1 MPIYE
6 YRCRGCNRKSDVLWR
21 NFSPPD
27 AVECAGCGGNDTTRV
42 ISTVALHKS
51 LASKL
56 GDLDPKYDRML
67 DAADSG
73 NPRADPNYYLSK
85 ATPLSEG
92 APD

>member
-27 AVECAGCGGNDTTRV
+27 TVECAGCGGNDTIRV